1 MTRSK
6 IFIAFAAFG
15 FLSAPAF
22 ADTANF
28 TFGGPKGQ
36 SIKMTVQMGD
46 GKTRT
51 CDMVSSAKAIGPK
64 GLQLPD
70 SRRRRR
76 QYRKEGRATIATV
89 AAALPAN
96 RIASAFLSR

>member
-6 IFIAFAAFG
+6 ILIAFAAVG

-28 TFGGPKGQ
+28 TFGGPKSQ

-46 GKTRT
+46 GKTQT
-51 CDMVSSAKAIGPK
+51 CDMLSSVTPRGPK
-64 GLQLPD
+64 GCNYQIQLDADGNIDKKEDKD
-70 SRRRRR
+70 SNS
-76 QYRKEGRATIATV
+76 GC
-89 AAALPAN
+89 
-96 RIASAFLSR
+96 RITCH

>member
-6 IFIAFAAFG
+6 FLIAFAAVG

-28 TFGGPKGQ
+28 TFGGPKGP
-36 SIKMTVQMGD
+36 SIKMTVQTGE
-46 GKTRT
+46 GKTHT

-64 GLQLPD
+64 GCNYQILVGGDGNIEKKENND
-70 SRRRRR
+70 SNSGCSITC
-76 QYRKEGRATIATV
+76 Q
-89 AAALPAN
+89 
-96 RIASAFLSR
+96 

>member
-6 IFIAFAAFG
+6 ILIAFAAVG

-28 TFGGPKGQ
+28 TFGGPKSP

-46 GKTRT
+46 GKTQT

-64 GLQLPD
+64 GCNYQILVGGDGNIEKKEDKD
-70 SRRRRR
+70 SNSGCSITC
-76 QYRKEGRATIATV
+76 Q
-89 AAALPAN
+89 
-96 RIASAFLSR
+96 